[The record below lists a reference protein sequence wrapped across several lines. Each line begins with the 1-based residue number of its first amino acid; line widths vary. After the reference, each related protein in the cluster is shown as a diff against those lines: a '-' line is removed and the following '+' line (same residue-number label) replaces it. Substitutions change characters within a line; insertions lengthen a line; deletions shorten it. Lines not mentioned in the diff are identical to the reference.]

1 MTLTKEEAKGLK
13 HSEWIDKTIKYYWYL
28 IIVAIAAEIFAM
40 MVTLIVEP
48 QAFWSD
54 IRHVLIY
61 PTAAQVTVLAV
72 ISWVYKKQYTEN
84 EYLLMVVGTIL
95 AFILVASNNGLAGA
109 PLILLLPM
117 MISIL
122 FFNRNVVTFSYVTN
136 VLAYLL
142 AVAIFP
148 DLGEY
153 LRIYE
158 FIAYIYIFSAGF
170 IILLAVQERTDEVI
184 EILRKKVDQ
193 EQELLVRN
201 TIMERLSKVDAP
213 TGLYNHKTFQE
224 YLSFLFDQSRD
235 GDYQFQLA
243 MLDIDDFKQVND
255 TYGHAVGDKILERI
269 ARVIETH
276 VDRNDIASRY
286 GGEEFAILFTG
297 SSFDD
302 AKAVMED
309 IRMSTE
315 ALQHTEMARD
325 HVTISCGLVTYDGED
340 VAAELFERADRLLY
354 QAKRKGKN
362 RVETEFLQL
371 DLKKQSE
378 G

>member
-1 MTLTKEEAKGLK
+1 MTLTKEEATGLK
-13 HSEWIDKTIKYYWYL
+13 HREWIDKTIKYYWYL
-28 IIVAIAAEIFAM
+28 IIVAVAAEIFAM

-54 IRHVLIY
+54 IRQVLVY
-61 PTAAQVTVLAV
+61 PTVAQVTVLIV

-122 FFNRNVVTFSYVTN
+122 FFNRNVVIFSYVTN

-158 FIAYIYIFSAGF
+158 FIAYVYIFSAGF

-184 EILRKKVDQ
+184 EILRQKIDQ
-193 EQELLVRN
+193 EQELMVRN
-201 TIMERLSKVDAP
+201 TIMERLSKLDAP

-224 YLSFLFDQSRD
+224 YFSFLFDQSRG
-235 GDYQFQLA
+235 GDYHFQLA

-269 ARVIETH
+269 ARVIDTH
-276 VDRNDIASRY
+276 VDANDIASRY

-302 AKAVMED
+302 AKAVMEN
-309 IRMSTE
+309 IRESTK
-315 ALQHTEMARD
+315 ALQHTEMGGVN
-325 HVTISCGLVTYDGED
+325 VTISCGLVAYEGERE
-340 VAAELFERADRLLY
+340 ATELFDRADRLLY
-354 QAKRKGKN
+354 QAKENGKN
-362 RVETEFLQL
+362 RVETDYLPHEQ
-371 DLKKQSE
+371 KKHSE